1 MVGRICHI
9 FTSKPFQRKFG
20 AFALLPAKSQ
30 QTPDT
35 ARFHQRSSLP
45 LLAPSPLP
53 ACFAP
58 IMSRPENTAP
68 PEIVRNQGEKK
79 DKEGKERRESERA
92 RERERERE
100 REAQQQRPKKKKKE
114 KENQA
119 CNDCQLNHLVLSC
132 CSISSPKKRRDSCS
146 LFVCVCVC

>member
-100 REAQQQRPKKKKKE
+100 RGKHNSSDQKRKKKRKKT
-114 KENQA
+114 KLAMTAN
-119 CNDCQLNHLVLSC
+119 
-132 CSISSPKKRRDSCS
+132 SITWFS
-146 LFVCVCVC
+146 LAVQ